1 MSFEKM
7 SILDIFQYN
16 MALVVGITMIGVLT
30 ILIGICIY
38 IYIYNFR

>member
-7 SILDIFQYN
+7 SILDILQYN
-16 MALVVGITMIGVLT
+16 MTLVVGITMIGVLT

-38 IYIYNFR
+38 NFR

>member
-7 SILDIFQYN
+7 GVLDILQYN

-38 IYIYNFR
+38 I